1 MTHHRWRST
10 LNPAAASPPRRQ
22 RPLLPLAIAHG
33 THAAG
38 WGGAPV
44 RGAGRGGAEHRCKRQ
59 RIDIRGS
66 ALTSKNAHCRNGPH
80 GRPGGRAR
88 NGPSGPQTRQGPL
101 TGPRVPKTSTAAT
114 TTGVPMDVAYAPQ
127 PSCCLDLSFRRL
139 LILLYTTW
147 AAQLGHP
154 PAPGGRLR
162 GTKARVAAGNQA
174 AMHGSLLTA
183 TGHGGARCCKMCC
196 LALIVASTHSILR
209 ELMV

>member
-1 MTHHRWRST
+1 MRDVDS
-10 LNPAAASPPRRQ
+10 AMCA
-22 RPLLPLAIAHG
+22 LLL
-33 THAAG
+33 HAQ
-38 WGGAPV
+38 
-44 RGAGRGGAEHRCKRQ
+44 C
-59 RIDIRGS
+59 S
-66 ALTSKNAHCRNGPH
+66 ALSRSQVKKSP
-80 GRPGGRAR
+80 
-88 NGPSGPQTRQGPL
+88 
-101 TGPRVPKTSTAAT
+101 
-114 TTGVPMDVAYAPQ
+114 
-127 PSCCLDLSFRRL
+127 
-139 LILLYTTW
+139 LYTSW